1 MAQQNT
7 TAYILLGLLSH
18 EPASGYDLKKKID
31 LMISQFW
38 EVGYGQL
45 YPTLRTL
52 EQQGDITGEETPSQK
67 GPART
72 VYTITPAGRQKL
84 ADWLALPGE
93 KESVRYEILLK
104 LFFGSLS
111 APGQNIA
118 RIAAFRDRQTQGL
131 ALMEAFKSN
140 LGRVLG
146 DSPDHLYYYLTVLF
160 GEQIYKAYLA
170 WADEALKLL
179 AEHPTPDSPA
189 GPETETR

>member
-52 EQQGDITGEETPSQK
+52 QQQGDITGEEAPSQK

-84 ADWLALPGE
+84 AGWLALPGE

-111 APGQNIA
+111 EPGQNIA
-118 RIAAFRDRQTQGL
+118 RITAFRERQTQSL
-131 ALMEAFKSN
+131 ALIEAFKSN

-146 DSPDHLYYYLTVLF
+146 DSPDHLYYYLTVLI
-160 GEQIYKAYLA
+160 GEQIYKAYLT

-179 AEHPTPDSPA
+179 ADPPTPGGPA

>member
-52 EQQGDITGEETPSQK
+52 QQQ

-84 ADWLALPGE
+84 AGWLALPGE

-111 APGQNIA
+111 EPGQNIA
-118 RIAAFRDRQTQGL
+118 RITAFRERQTQSL
-131 ALMEAFKSN
+131 ALIEAFKSN

-160 GEQIYKAYLA
+160 GEQIYKAYLT

-179 AEHPTPDSPA
+179 ADPPTPGGPA

>member
-84 ADWLALPGE
+84 AAWLALPGE

-104 LFFGSLS
+104 LFFGSL
-111 APGQNIA
+111 AGTQQNIA

-160 GEQIYKAYLA
+160 GEQIHKAYLA
-170 WADEALKLL
+170 WADEALELL
-179 AEHPTPDSPA
+179 DEHPTPDGPA